1 MTTHPLEMS
10 DEDFLNLTSAP
21 EVIKEAPE
29 EEPTITDPEVEEE
42 LEQEEEAP
50 EVEEEAEEEQE
61 QAVEESSA
69 DDGEAAKEV
78 DEQEEKDTSKED
90 SAPDYKSLYEQV
102 LAPFKANGK
111 TIEPKSVEEVIQLMQ
126 MGANFT
132 RKMQDIA
139 PHRKTLLMLENNGLL
154 DEAKLSYLIDL
165 DKKDPEAIRRLVK
178 ESGIDPLDI
187 DVETEPE
194 YQVGNRHGVSDQE
207 VNFRTALDDLKSS
220 PTGQEMLQ
228 VINGWDQA
236 SKKMLWDEPEAMAF
250 INAQRESG
258 IYDQI
263 TNEIERQKILGAIPV
278 TMPFLEAYTVV
289 GNHLRDNGVLLAPAP
304 QRQAVPI
311 VTKAAAPK
319 AKVNNGDRAS
329 AAAQSKSTT
338 RKAKALINPLA
349 MSDDDFMK
357 EFANRL

>member
-1 MTTHPLEMS
+1 MPNPLEMS

-21 EVIKEAPE
+21 EVLSEEVPE
-29 EEPTITDPEVEEE
+29 EEPTLDTTEEEHIEEQEEE
-42 LEQEEEAP
+42 LEDQDVQDEDGSTEEVKQSEEPTTEVTDEAEEVTEP
-50 EVEEEAEEEQE
+50 EVE
-61 QAVEESSA
+61 
-69 DDGEAAKEV
+69 
-78 DEQEEKDTSKED
+78 DTGL
-90 SAPDYKSLYEQV
+90 DYKALYEQV

-111 TIEPKSVEEVIQLMQ
+111 TIEPKSIEEVIQLMQ

-154 DEAKLSYLIDL
+154 DESKLSYLIDL
-165 DKKDPEAIRRLVK
+165 DKKDPEAIKRLVK

-187 DVETEPE
+187 DTETEPE

-207 VNFRTALDDLKSS
+207 VNFRTVLDDLKSNPS
-220 PTGQEMLQ
+220 GQEMIQ

-236 SKKMLWDEPEAMAF
+236 SKKMLWDEPQAMTF
-250 INAQRESG
+250 INEQRESG

-263 TNEIERQKILGAIPV
+263 SNEIERQKALGAIPV
-278 TMPFLEAYTVV
+278 TTPFLEAYTAV
-289 GNHLRDNGVLLAPAP
+289 GNHLREIGVLSSNTPA
-304 QRQAVPI
+304 RQAAPI
-311 VTKAAAPK
+311 ATKAAAPK
-319 AKVNNGDRAS
+319 AKVNNSDRAS
-329 AAAQSKSTT
+329 AAAQSKSTS

-357 EFANRL
+357 QFANRL

>member
-1 MTTHPLEMS
+1 MSNPLEMS

-21 EVIKEAPE
+21 EVIEEAPKEEPSITEEVIE
-29 EEPTITDPEVEEE
+29 EEH
-42 LEQEEEAP
+42 EQEEEAP
-50 EVEEEAEEEQE
+50 EVEEESEEE
-61 QAVEESSA
+61 VETSTEIK
-69 DDGEAAKEV
+69 DPAKESLTEV
-78 DEQEEKDTSKED
+78 EKDTSKE
-90 SAPDYKSLYEQV
+90 STEPDYKTLYEQV

-165 DKKDPEAIRRLVK
+165 DKKDPDAIKRLVK

-236 SKKMLWDEPEAMAF
+236 SKKMLWDEPEAMSF
-250 INAQRESG
+250 INAQRENG

-263 TNEIERQKILGAIPV
+263 TNEIERQKTLGTIPV

-338 RKAKALINPLA
+338 RKAKTLINPLA